1 MKNKLLKMALLSVS
15 MLVTIAPGINAN
27 IPMMKEAFSDISL
40 SLVEMITTVPSLFLM
55 ISVLTSGIIAKKFG
69 YKQTIMLGIG
79 IVAVSGIVPVFV
91 NHFYIVL
98 LSRACLGFGI
108 GLFNSLLI
116 TLISYFYDG
125 DERTTLIGYHE
136 ALGGLGGMMITY
148 IAGRFMN
155 VNWQAPFLAYAIAI
169 PVFFFFLKVI
179 PQVETKDI
187 LQKFESNVQKDTTH
201 QYGRFSKVFVFM
213 ILIVIGA
220 TLNMTMGIK
229 VSSLMVEEGY
239 GYASDAS
246 MVIMLLSLGSMISG
260 FLFGKLYKIL
270 KNYILSVGFIITA
283 IAMIIIGLS
292 HTVWMSVLGGFL
304 VGFGFRVMMPTLTHI
319 VNSSHLKNPTLATSL
334 LLVAYNL
341 GSAFAPYGS
350 MLIQKLSWTEGLRGI
365 FYVDGIGF
373 MILALIVGV
382 VVTIQIFKKQRMRG
396 GVNDAKSINQL
407 SNVTKG

>member
-15 MLVTIAPGINAN
+15 MLVTIAPAINAN

-98 LSRACLGFGI
+98 LSRACF

-292 HTVWMSVLGGFL
+292 HTVWMS
-304 VGFGFRVMMPTLTHI
+304 GFGFRVMMPTLTHI